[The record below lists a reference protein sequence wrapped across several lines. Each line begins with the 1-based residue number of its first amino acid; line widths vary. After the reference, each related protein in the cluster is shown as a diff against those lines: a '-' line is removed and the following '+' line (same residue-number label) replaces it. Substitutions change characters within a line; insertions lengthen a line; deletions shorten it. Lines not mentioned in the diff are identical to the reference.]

1 MSGYKG
7 GVMYSRKTID
17 LYIVEGFYFGSWE
30 EETAET
36 TRREGIAR
44 LKEYRA
50 NMPEY
55 AHRLIKRRER
65 VEPCAQ

>member
-1 MSGYKG
+1 MAYQ
-7 GVMYSRKTID
+7 RKTTD
-17 LYIVEGFYFGSWE
+17 LFIIEGNYYGTWE

-36 TRREGIAR
+36 TRREGINR

-55 AHRLIKRRER
+55 SHRLIKRRE
-65 VEPCAQ
+65 PIGATA

>member
-1 MSGYKG
+1 MAYQ
-7 GVMYSRKTID
+7 RKTTDIF
-17 LYIVEGFYFGSWE
+17 IIEGFYFGNWE

-36 TRREGIAR
+36 TRREAMQR

-55 AHRLIKRRER
+55 AHRLIKRREQK
-65 VEPCAQ
+65 EATA

>member
-1 MSGYKG
+1 MAYQ
-7 GVMYSRKTID
+7 RKTTD
-17 LYIVEGFYFGSWE
+17 LFIIEGNYYGTWE

-36 TRREGIAR
+36 TRREGIDR

-55 AHRLIKRRER
+55 AHRLIKRRELK
-65 VEPCAQ
+65 ELSA